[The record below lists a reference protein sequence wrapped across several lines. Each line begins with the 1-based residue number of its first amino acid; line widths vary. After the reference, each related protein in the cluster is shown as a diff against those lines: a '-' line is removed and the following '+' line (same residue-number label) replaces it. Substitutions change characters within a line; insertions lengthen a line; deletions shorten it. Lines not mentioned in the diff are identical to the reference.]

1 MASTSRPSSRA
12 STRNNTTDQAV
23 VVPTTAVV
31 EDVNMNASQEV
42 MLSPESRRR
51 SNIFGILHSETTT
64 TLATDDPTHAG
75 QTTSPRVSASPR
87 PARMS
92 VDSLVHRDGERHGEG
107 FLAVL
112 RDGAAHHGDS
122 SVQADHQ
129 NGQLEDGRRSVS
141 PTKEKSDRMREMEGM
156 VHDMQGIE
164 DEPMPSS
171 RRASLQAAEMEQ
183 DRQDQSD
190 GLEDDHDPSSGEEDE
205 GQIDGAING
214 GGV

>member
-1 MASTSRPSSRA
+1 
-12 STRNNTTDQAV
+12 
-23 VVPTTAVV
+23 
-31 EDVNMNASQEV
+31 MNASQEV

-92 VDSLVHRDGERHGEG
+92 VDSLVHRDGERHGEA

-112 RDGAAHHGDS
+112 RDGVAHHGDP
-122 SVQADHQ
+122 SVRTDHQ
-129 NGQLEDGRRSVS
+129 NGQLEDERRSVS
-141 PTKEKSDRMREMEGM
+141 PTKERSDGMREM
-156 VHDMQGIE
+156 VLDMQGIE

-214 GGV
+214 RGV